1 MKLTIFRRI
10 ILVQSTLFALVV
22 VLSFY
27 AILHLDQINRVNTE
41 ILTVDTHYIQ
51 EAKRLTKIF
60 LAEMRNAEKYLVLQ
74 DGDLYANFL
83 QGKADAFEALSRIER
98 LVDTPR
104 ERELVEE
111 IRHLHDR
118 YEQGLKLTSDEV
130 DPWKQARS
138 DMGDSLIDHINELIY
153 IREGIIEQKTTSAR
167 DQALRASRMIAWF
180 ALGGMLAAFALAYRQ
195 ARSISKPLNRLA
207 REMRRLGKGKPV
219 RPLHFR
225 SPPEVNELATT
236 FYWMAEE
243 LAQLDRM
250 KADFTAH
257 VSHELRTPL
266 TAIREGT
273 ALLLEEIPG
282 PITPAQE
289 EILAV
294 VRSHSDRLYS
304 SICSILDLSKMEE
317 EMMEYE
323 LTACDLATLIHR
335 SIGSLALIAQKK
347 QIKLTSII
355 PEPLPLA
362 LVDERRIQQVLDNLI
377 DNAIK
382 FSAVGGEIIIAAL
395 LRGRDGK
402 GNEIEVRVRD
412 SGVGIPEPDL
422 ENVFTKFYQSTQDG
436 GQKRRGTGL
445 GLAIARHIILAHK
458 GRIWAESQLGRGS
471 IFVFTLP
478 VQAEAVEATE
488 SNALEVR
495 GLRLLPQ
502 PVGDS

>member
-27 AILHLDQINRVNTE
+27 AFVHLEQINRVNTD
-41 ILTVDTHYIQ
+41 ILTVDTFYIQ
-51 EAKRLTKIF
+51 EAKRLIRIF
-60 LAEMRNAEKYLVLQ
+60 LAEMRNAEKYLVLR
-74 DGDLYANFL
+74 DGDLYAKFM
-83 QGKADAFEALSRIER
+83 QGKADALEALAKIEG
-98 LVDTPR
+98 LADSAR
-104 ERELVEE
+104 ERELIQE
-111 IRHLHDR
+111 IRHFHDR
-118 YEQGLKLTSDEV
+118 YEQGLKFPSDEV

-138 DMGDSLIDHINELIY
+138 DISDSLIQNINELIL
-153 IREGIIEQKTTSAR
+153 IREAMIEQKTTAAR
-167 DQALRASRMIAWF
+167 DQALRASRMIAWS
-180 ALGGMLAAFALAYRQ
+180 ALGGMLAAFILAYHQ

-207 REMRRLGKGKPV
+207 LEMRRLGKGKPV
-219 RPLHFR
+219 RPLRFR
-225 SPPEVNELATT
+225 SPPEVEGLATT

-250 KADFTAH
+250 KADFTAR

-282 PITPAQE
+282 PITPAQA

-294 VRSHSDRLYS
+294 VRNHSDRLYS
-304 SICSILDLSKMEE
+304 TICSILDLSKMEE
-317 EMMEYE
+317 ELMEYE
-323 LTACDLATLIHR
+323 LTACDLTTLIQR
-335 SIGSLALIAQKK
+335 SIGNLALIAQKK
-347 QIKLTSII
+347 RIKLTSVI

-382 FSAVGGEIIIAAL
+382 FSAEGGEILVAAL
-395 LRGRDGK
+395 LRGRDGS

-412 SGVGIPEPDL
+412 NGVGIPEADL
-422 ENVFTKFYQSTQDG
+422 EKVFTKFFQSSHDG
-436 GQKRRGTGL
+436 LQSRRGTGL

-458 GRIWAESQLGRGS
+458 GRIWVESQLGRGS

-478 VQAEAVEATE
+478 VEVEAVEAAQLQAKEVSKAHFLARPVE
-488 SNALEVR
+488 S
-495 GLRLLPQ
+495 
-502 PVGDS
+502 